1 MNAELNA
8 FERRKV
14 HQASGSASAASTAHS
29 FLSMPAICTNVTK
42 VLSQLSCSVPT
53 VAITDSCYDRVAD
66 LARRRV
72 YGGLRRLSL
81 HLAQAA

>member
-1 MNAELNA
+1 
-8 FERRKV
+8 
-14 HQASGSASAASTAHS
+14 
-29 FLSMPAICTNVTK
+29 MPAICTNVTK

-53 VAITDSCYDRVAD
+53 VAITDSCYDWVAD